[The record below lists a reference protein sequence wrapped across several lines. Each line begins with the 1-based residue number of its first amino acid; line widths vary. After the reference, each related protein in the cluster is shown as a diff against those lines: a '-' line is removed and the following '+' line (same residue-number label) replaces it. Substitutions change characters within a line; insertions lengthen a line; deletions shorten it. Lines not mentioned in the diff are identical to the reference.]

1 MTKADIARVVQEKAS
16 LTMKEATDAV
26 ELVLATLKETLAERE
41 TVKLSGF
48 GTFLIKK
55 RGKRK
60 GRNLKTGEEI
70 PVKARWGVTF
80 KASEQVK
87 VMVNNEQGGT

>member
-1 MTKADIARVVQEKAS
+1 MIKADIARAVQEKAS

-48 GTFLIKK
+48 GTFLVKK
-55 RGKRK
+55 RGERK

-70 PVKARWGVTF
+70 PVKAHWVVTF
-80 KASEQVK
+80 KVSEQVK
-87 VMVNNEQGGT
+87 AMVNNEQGGI

>member
-1 MTKADIARVVQEKAS
+1 MTRAVQEKAN

-26 ELVLATLKETLAERE
+26 ELVLTTLKETLTEGE
-41 TVKLSGF
+41 TVKLSSF

-60 GRNLKTGEEI
+60 GRDLKTGEEI
-70 PVKARWGVTF
+70 HVKSKWVVTF

-87 VMVNNEQGGT
+87 SMVDNEQGGL